1 MYFILL
7 TIPYNLFMAV
17 VLPVCLNKEKKYSV
31 FLSPK
36 QYVSVSLSLFKHKLF
51 TTKNNGAIYNL
62 LEK

>member
-1 MYFILL
+1 
-7 TIPYNLFMAV
+7 MAV
-17 VLPVCLNKEKKYSV
+17 VLQCLPYQGKKNSM

-51 TTKNNGAIYNL
+51 TTKNDGAIYNL